1 MMTHYIQEEEYVK
14 AVKLLC
20 NVVGHHTFKKK
31 QKPPERVIELFY
43 KFSPTLM
50 EHAPKVTVDAWM
62 AMRNYL
68 GEQQKNQKNQKIKK
82 SEHFWIINHSPVVI
96 IRCNSLLLLSF
107 ILSFIFVFFFLH
119 A

>member
-68 GEQQKNQKNQKIKK
+68 GEQQKNQKNQKSEKK
-82 SEHFWIINHSPVVI
+82 QTVLDYQPFTS
-96 IRCNSLLLLSF
+96 CNYSL
-107 ILSFIFVFFFLH
+107 
-119 A
+119 